1 MNIKTPYWQ
10 ITIETPRYG
19 CSEGTL
25 EHDKDKAM
33 SMFFETAKTLNA
45 GQTAYLYSVDDN
57 GFVRPEYTVIRK

>member
-1 MNIKTPYWQ
+1 MKTPYWQ

-25 EHDKDKAM
+25 ERDKDKAM
-33 SMFFETAKTLNA
+33 GMFFEKAKTLKE
-45 GQTAYLYSVDDN
+45 GQTAYLYSVDEN

>member
-1 MNIKTPYWQ
+1 MKTPYWQ

-25 EHDKDKAM
+25 EQDKDKAM
-33 SMFFETAKTLNA
+33 EVFFEKAKSLNA
-45 GQTAYLYSVDDN
+45 GQTAYLYSVDDR

>member
-1 MNIKTPYWQ
+1 MKTPYWQ

-19 CSEGTL
+19 CSEHAL
-25 EHDKDKAM
+25 EQNKDKAM
-33 SMFFETAKTLNA
+33 NMFFKTAKTLNA